1 MPQVSETIPDRLQP
15 RVDAALN
22 WFNASNEAG
31 DEIFKVTGILD
42 ADKTLEASDE
52 LQLILCGGDRCEQ
65 RTFRVSGEIEPF
77 SVHLTDRD
85 LCALQPEKPQAD
97 LDPPPGVRADWL
109 DNILSQHAFVVLL
122 FYRGFW

>member
-15 RVDAALN
+15 RVDAALK
-22 WFNASNEAG
+22 WFNASSEAG
-31 DEIFKVTGILD
+31 DETFKVTGILD

-65 RTFRVSGEIEPF
+65 RTFRVSGEVEPF

-85 LCALQPEKPQAD
+85 LFALQPEKPQAD

-109 DNILSQHAFVVLL
+109 NNILSQHAFVVLL